1 MLPLKPESMGLP
13 SEDPSLNPTV
23 LVARSLLGALASHQP
38 SGDTQHT
45 ALPESTLMM
54 SPEDVRSSL
63 EGLHAPEV
71 THRVQVESLS
81 GLEPIPAPPDDE
93 TCFGLKSDAAQASAC
108 ADDRASAPVD
118 CEYDATLFPGSSDAQ
133 ACQNQTVHAVLAGRY
148 KLLSLIGVGGMG
160 SVYRARDRVL
170 DEVVALKIL
179 RPDKIKAPGILERF
193 KQEVRLSRRITHRN
207 VARMYD
213 IGEEGDTH
221 FLTMEF
227 VQGVTL
233 AKLMAY
239 VKPSPLQHV
248 LEMAIDLCEGLQ
260 AAHDAGVVHRDL
272 KPDNILIQKNPNR
285 VVITDFGIAWPVKKP
300 SEGGT
305 QAISG
310 TPTYMAPEQVE
321 DRPLDGRADLFAL
334 GVILFEALTGAPPWQ
349 EKDVMTLLVNRLSV
363 PAPPLERL
371 RPDLPAELCRLV
383 NSMLSR
389 EPEGRPTSAR
399 MVQQSLR
406 LCHLHP
412 LLMPEQVVPME
423 LAAERVSPS
432 RQLALAILPFQN
444 LSGPEDAHLA
454 EGLMEDIYD
463 GLSGLEGIHLVPRYK
478 TRALAGFQGDLR
490 TLKTSLGVDSVL
502 EGTVRRQGTRVR
514 LTARLSCTEDG
525 IQLWSRRFDRGME
538 ELLMLG
544 DEAAHELAAAMT
556 TQKNEERRVTPTH
569 PEAIELYLK
578 GRQEYNKS
586 WGESNARAL
595 DYLAR
600 AYQLAPEEPL
610 IMASYAMALSRR
622 FIPNAAVMVN
632 AATARRLAEQVL
644 QRAPHLG
651 EAHMALGWLAL
662 NEGDAPT
669 AAMRVRRA
677 LKLSPG
683 LPDTYDLAGRLLV
696 EVGAHAEGLRH
707 LRTALALDPTIGHV
721 QVQILRV
728 EGLLGHFEI
737 AEQLLRTLPNQPETF
752 NKVIIQWP
760 RVLLWNHRPDLVR
773 PFMEGIGNRPELPMS
788 QHMRL
793 VIEAIHDV
801 SLAPHVIDVLWSIFR
816 NAQHNPRFMTFILQL
831 CAEISGYA
839 GQHEQAF
846 EALLEANRLQH
857 LDLLWLERCPQL
869 AGVRQ
874 HPGYPALHA
883 AYQQRAELTY
893 QQLQEPAPHLTAAS
907 L

>member
-1 MLPLKPESMGLP
+1 
-13 SEDPSLNPTV
+13 
-23 LVARSLLGALASHQP
+23 
-38 SGDTQHT
+38 
-45 ALPESTLMM
+45 
-54 SPEDVRSSL
+54 
-63 EGLHAPEV
+63 
-71 THRVQVESLS
+71 
-81 GLEPIPAPPDDE
+81 
-93 TCFGLKSDAAQASAC
+93 
-108 ADDRASAPVD
+108 
-118 CEYDATLFPGSSDAQ
+118 
-133 ACQNQTVHAVLAGRY
+133 
-148 KLLSLIGVGGMG
+148 
-160 SVYRARDRVL
+160 
-170 DEVVALKIL
+170 
-179 RPDKIKAPGILERF
+179 
-193 KQEVRLSRRITHRN
+193 
-207 VARMYD
+207 MYD
-213 IGEEGDTH
+213 IGEDGDTH

-227 VQGVTL
+227 IKGVTL

-239 VKPSPLQHV
+239 TKPSPLQHV

-272 KPDNILIQKNPNR
+272 KPDNVLIQKNPYR

-300 SEGGT
+300 SEGGA

-349 EKDVMTLLVNRLSV
+349 EQDVMTLLVKRLTV

-383 NSMLSR
+383 NSMLAR

-406 LCHLHP
+406 LCHVQP
-412 LLMPEQVVPME
+412 LLMPEQPLPAELGAEVVM
-423 LAAERVSPS
+423 PS
-432 RQLALAILPFQN
+432 RHLTLAILPFQN

-463 GLSGLEGIHLVPRYK
+463 GLSGVEGIRLVPRHK

-502 EGTVRRQGTRVR
+502 EGTVRRQGHRVR

-525 IQLWSRRFDRGME
+525 IQLWSRRFERGME

-544 DEAAHELAAAMT
+544 DEAAHELAEAMT
-556 TQKNEERRVTPTH
+556 AQKHEERRVTPTH

-595 DYLAR
+595 EYLAR
-600 AYQLAPEEPL
+600 AYQLAPDEPL

-622 FIPNAAVMVN
+622 FIANPAVVVN

-644 QRAPHLG
+644 QRAPHMG

-683 LPDTYDLAGRLLV
+683 LPDPYDLAGRLLV
-696 EVGAHAEGLRH
+696 EVGAHADGLRH
-707 LRTALALDPTIGHV
+707 LRTALALDPSLGHV
-721 QVQILRV
+721 QVQIMRV
-728 EGLLGHFEI
+728 EGLLGHFEV
-737 AEQLLRTLPNQPETF
+737 AEQLLHALPSQPETF
-752 NKVIIQWP
+752 NMAIVQWP
-760 RVLLWNHRPDLVR
+760 RVLLWNHRPQLLK
-773 PFMEGIGNRPELPMS
+773 PFLEGIGNRPDLPMS
-788 QHMRL
+788 SHMRL
-793 VIEAIHDV
+793 VIEAIQDV
-801 SLAPHVIDVLWSIFR
+801 SRAPLATQVLWSLYR

-869 AGVRQ
+869 AGVRH

-883 AYQQRAELTY
+883 AYKQRAEQTY
-893 QQLQEPAPHLTAAS
+893 QHFQEPATSFAAAS